1 MVTPVFVTTSGTRR
15 PAVRFA
21 GRIFGLLAAG
31 YLGLTAVGLSGTPS
45 VVDPLPFVATVS
57 HDHKVADSPTPGG
70 PDASGKTAGF
80 GNLVTPGSIR

>member
-21 GRIFGLLAAG
+21 GRILGLLAAG

-45 VVDPLPFVATVS
+45 VVEPLPSAATVS
-57 HDHKVADSPTPGG
+57 HDHTFVDNPAPGG
-70 PDASGKTAGF
+70 PDTSGKSSGV
-80 GNLVTPGSIR
+80 GNLVTPGNIR